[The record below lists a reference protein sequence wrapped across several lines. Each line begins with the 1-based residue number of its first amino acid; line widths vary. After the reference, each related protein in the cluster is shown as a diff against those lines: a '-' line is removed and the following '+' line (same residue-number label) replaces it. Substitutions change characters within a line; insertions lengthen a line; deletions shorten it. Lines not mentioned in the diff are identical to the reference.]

1 MTMRP
6 DPLMAAVEMPVRKI
20 GGSVSQQVC
29 FFSPAG
35 PKCDTISYAAI
46 YLQHSLHLAT
56 TNRAFCCLSA
66 LMQDSLFRR
75 ENLENLASLL
85 RLAAETL
92 RLYSDTE
99 DIGGDYISMI
109 TTISLQIDE
118 SAAALV
124 DLTRREA
131 EDVAKYV

>member
-1 MTMRP
+1 
-6 DPLMAAVEMPVRKI
+6 
-20 GGSVSQQVC
+20 
-29 FFSPAG
+29 
-35 PKCDTISYAAI
+35 
-46 YLQHSLHLAT
+46 
-56 TNRAFCCLSA
+56 
-66 LMQDSLFRR
+66 MQDSLFRR